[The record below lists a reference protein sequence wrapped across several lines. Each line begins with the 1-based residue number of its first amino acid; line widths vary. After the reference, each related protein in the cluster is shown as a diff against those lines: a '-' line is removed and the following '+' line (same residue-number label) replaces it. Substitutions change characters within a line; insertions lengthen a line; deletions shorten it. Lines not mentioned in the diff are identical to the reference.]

1 VQDGDADVAGGVD
14 WCGWGLGVSW
24 RVLGRVGE
32 GKEGRY
38 VPLGWNIGVWN
49 VIFGGR
55 WGYSGGK
62 VRWAR

>member
-1 VQDGDADVAGGVD
+1 VWMGGCVLVGGF
-14 WCGWGLGVSW
+14 WGGWRRGG
-24 RVLGRVGE
+24 GRG
-32 GKEGRY
+32 G

-49 VIFGGR
+49 VILGGR